1 MKTRNFSRAWLLALP
16 LCFAIALACTTTEP
30 AAPPERT
37 AEAKAEAARLWTKE
51 FQAKS
56 ILIANEISI
65 EGPPGLIEHV
75 AIKQQPEQTYAVKT
89 IAEGFLQE
97 ISAPAEAANPIEIQI
112 DNLAI
117 YAVRNARILER
128 VSAGPVRIRARG
140 EVMWKNLDSGQEQ
153 RVETLELNGPP
164 AK

>member
-1 MKTRNFSRAWLLALP
+1 MRTRSHRGVQLLATL
-16 LCFAIALACTTTEP
+16 LVVGLFACTTTDP
-30 AAPPERT
+30 APTPERS
-37 AEAKAEAARLWTKE
+37 AEAKAEAARAWTQE

-65 EGPPGLIEHV
+65 EGPPGLIEHL
-75 AIKQQPEQTYAVKT
+75 ALKQLPDQTYGAKT

-97 ISAPAEAANPIEIQI
+97 VSAPEGAANPIWMQL

-140 EVMWKNLDSGQEQ
+140 EVLWKNLDSGAEK
-153 RVETLELNGPP
+153 RAESLDLVGPP
-164 AK
+164 AQ

>member
-1 MKTRNFSRAWLLALP
+1 MRTRNFSRASFLALP
-16 LCFAIALACTTTEP
+16 LCFAGSLACTTTEP
-30 AAPPERT
+30 AAPPERS
-37 AEAKAEAARLWTKE
+37 AAVKAAAARLWTKE

-65 EGPPGLIEHV
+65 EGPAGLIDHV
-75 AIKQQPEQTYAVKT
+75 AFKQKPEQTYTVRT

-97 ISAPAEAANPIEIQI
+97 ISAPAEAENPIEIQI

-140 EVMWKNLDSGQEQ
+140 EVMWKNLESGQEQ
-153 RVETLELNGPP
+153 RAETLELNGPP

>member
-1 MKTRNFSRAWLLALP
+1 MQTRTFSRASLLALS
-16 LCFAIALACTTTEP
+16 LCFAGSLACTTTEP
-30 AAPPERT
+30 TAPPESS
-37 AEAKAEAARLWTKE
+37 AAAKAAAARLWTKE

-65 EGPPGLIEHV
+65 EGPPGLIDHV
-75 AIKQQPEQTYAVKT
+75 AFKQKPEQTYTVKT
-89 IAEGFLQE
+89 VAEGFLQE
-97 ISAPAEAANPIEIQI
+97 IAAPAEAENPIEIQI

-140 EVMWKNLDSGQEQ
+140 EVLWKNLESGQEQ
-153 RVETLELNGPP
+153 RAESFELNGPP